1 MIRQGTPVRK
11 GAIRPQESGPLTT
24 RLTVG
29 ALEAFLRDHDVPP
42 DAEVR
47 IRPPGEPDTA
57 DITPTWDAHAHA
69 LVLAEADAVEFQAGA

>member
-11 GAIRPQESGPLTT
+11 GAVMRRSSGPSAG

-42 DAEVR
+42 DAEIHVR
-47 IRPPGEPDTA
+47 RRGEA
-57 DITPTWDAHAHA
+57 DAGGIIPTWDPRA
-69 LVLAEADAVEFQAGA
+69 LILHLAEAEVCSADECA

>member
-1 MIRQGTPVRK
+1 MPRGSEPT
-11 GAIRPQESGPLTT
+11 AA

-47 IRPPGEPDTA
+47 LRRPGEADTGEV
-57 DITPTWDAHAHA
+57 TPTWDPRAHV
-69 LVLAEADAVEFQAGA
+69 LVLDEGGPVQRL